1 MDFPLHFALEVVI
14 SHPTVLSV
22 RCSFLPLKVFNTM
35 ASSSVWNHVS
45 EEFSSSRGG
54 GAFGS
59 LGLSW
64 LDLKRLQR
72 KAYRS
77 MSSLSTAHGSSSF
90 FAWGS
95 LSVVAVSYAT
105 YAAYSYAAANSSGKE
120 EEEEHEAPPPSSPV
134 LNTHTSLEHELERL
148 RERNQVLENVSAA
161 VFAHTPLKKTYKLT
175 NKLSN

>member
-1 MDFPLHFALEVVI
+1 MYGVHFSPLRYIFD
-14 SHPTVLSV
+14 
-22 RCSFLPLKVFNTM
+22 TM
-35 ASSSVWNHVS
+35 ASSAWNHVS
-45 EEFSSSRGG
+45 EEFSSSRGR

-59 LGLSW
+59 LSWSW

-90 FAWGS
+90 LAWGS

-134 LNTHTSLEHELERL
+134 LNTHTSLENELERL

-161 VFAHTPLKKTYKLT
+161 VFAHTPLKKPT
-175 NKLSN
+175 N

>member
-1 MDFPLHFALEVVI
+1 
-14 SHPTVLSV
+14 
-22 RCSFLPLKVFNTM
+22 M

-54 GAFGS
+54 GGLGS
-59 LGLSW
+59 LSWSW

-77 MSSLSTAHGSSSF
+77 MSSLSTAHGSSSLL
-90 FAWGS
+90 AWGS

-105 YAAYSYAAANSSGKE
+105 YAAYSYAAANSAGKKE

-134 LNTHTSLEHELERL
+134 LNTHTSLENELERL

-161 VFAHTPLKKTYKLT
+161 VFAHTPLKNTNKQT
-175 NKLSN
+175 NKLLN